1 MCPGTPGYEEN
12 SRLLEA
18 HTPTPEILARL
29 ARLEE
34 LRKALPAQNAA
45 RGPTDEEQRAFY
57 DSEADESEAEA
68 ESLDIDTPTTQR
80 TQAVHSPASALTS
93 PAANEVAKRQLAR
106 ARTRIPPVKMPLHH
120 VRRSVGVVKRAIS
133 GESCGSLDSFCADP
147 SSGEESPAVEHGG
160 RVASASHS

>member
-1 MCPGTPGYEEN
+1 MMCPGTPGYEEN

-18 HTPTPEILARL
+18 HTPAPEILT
-29 ARLEE
+29 RLEE
-34 LRKALPAQNAA
+34 LRKALPARNAE
-45 RGPTDEEQRAFY
+45 RGPTDDEQRAFY

-80 TQAVHSPASALTS
+80 AQAVHSPASAFTYSAS
-93 PAANEVAKRQLAR
+93 PTKVAKLHLAR
-106 ARTRIPPVKMPLHH
+106 PRTRIPPVKMPLHH
-120 VRRSVGVVKRAIS
+120 VRRSVGAVKRAIS

-160 RVASASHS
+160 RLASASLS